1 LRKRTRKR
9 LLTSPRSRKSR
20 MTMRG
25 RRRRL
30 RRSMRLK
37 FWNEELNK
45 TKPIW
50 TRNQSD
56 NITSEEYG
64 SFYKSLT
71 NDCKIT
77 FLIRAQ
83 LEFKAIIFIPK
94 HTPFDLSPSRGATI
108 SHFTSATCSS
118 WMIVRISYL
127 NFIKGIL
134 MAR

>member
-77 FLIRAQ
+77 FLIRAR
-83 LEFKAIIFIPK
+83 LEFKAIIF
-94 HTPFDLSPSRGATI
+94 SPSRGATI
-108 SHFTSATCSS
+108 SHFTSAACSS